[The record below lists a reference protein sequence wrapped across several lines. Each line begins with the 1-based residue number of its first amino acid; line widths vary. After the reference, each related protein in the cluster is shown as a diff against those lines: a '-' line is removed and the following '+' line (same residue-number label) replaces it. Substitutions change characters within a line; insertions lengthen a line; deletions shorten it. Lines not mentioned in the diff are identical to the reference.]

1 MAQSRHERGAARC
14 DPGAGEALHTS
25 YYMDFARALSPLR
38 GDRMFHYDDTGDRAR
53 AGYPRWPALELF
65 SLPLLLGGVSLM
77 LMAIFLEL
85 LDLRKALATIE
96 LESGEVTAK

>member
-1 MAQSRHERGAARC
+1 VI
-14 DPGAGEALHTS
+14 ALG
-25 YYMDFARALSPLR
+25 PVI
-38 GDRMFHYDDTGDRAR
+38 
-53 AGYPRWPALELF
+53 PRWPALELF

-85 LDLRKALATIE
+85 LDLRKARATIE